1 MFCTCEL
8 EDLFRDSSLFIFDYY
23 MQKQSKNMQKEVL
36 TFMAKYDIL
45 FQGRNNFVIIRVRF
59 EINKLK

>member
-1 MFCTCEL
+1 
-8 EDLFRDSSLFIFDYY
+8 